1 MNDKMNELTK
11 WDKGVDTVTSS
22 VYRTLTVVLDRLAIF
37 AAAAVPA
44 MLLGVSLTMMLI
56 VAAGWDRYAAAA
68 VGFSASFG
76 LEGYGLKSLRVRF
89 ANPDNDELRKKSH
102 VYLVVGIGLLWFDA
116 AVLIANG
123 FIVGDGID
131 ISSVGI
137 AAAGTAFAII
147 SYHYYGISGIETA
160 VAEKEETAV
169 SERDSERDEA
179 ARLVAK
185 QEEEAARLVARQE
198 KIEDQERRFNMIQ
211 KDKTAKAKRTRLAQ
225 AAAVKAQSQT
235 GAKPVYDQGK
245 RPSTSTVRPDD
256 VGDGGQSQSSSVRLT
271 PVRKAQWTTIYGH
284 LDSGQ
289 VLTNAGIMDM
299 LGVTQRTASRIMSVG
314 IEHGFVDDNF
324 DGRGHGEYIKNGT
337 DPHDYY
343 EEVVATG

>member
-11 WDKGVDTVTSS
+11 WDMGVDTVTSS

-56 VAAGWDRYAAAA
+56 VAAGWDKYAAAA

-169 SERDSERDEA
+169 SERDSERAEA

-198 KIEDQERRFNMIQ
+198 KIEDQDRRFDMIQ

-225 AAAVKAQSQT
+225 AAAVKAQAKRTPAPQRQAHQSSDGNDNASASGRLAHMRYVT
-235 GAKPVYDQGK
+235 MLYDFNNGKGDFTFASACGALSIDAIGDIGIGK
-245 RPSTSTVRPDD
+245 RTVGK
-256 VGDGGQSQSSSVRLT
+256 VLKTAVDGEYFGKR
-271 PVRKAQWTTIYGH
+271 
-284 LDSGQ
+284 
-289 VLTNAGIMDM
+289 
-299 LGVTQRTASRIMSVG
+299 
-314 IEHGFVDDNF
+314 
-324 DGRGHGEYIKNGT
+324 GRGVYYTNGRN
-337 DPHDYY
+337 PHDYY

>member
-1 MNDKMNELTK
+1 
-11 WDKGVDTVTSS
+11 
-22 VYRTLTVVLDRLAIF
+22 
-37 AAAAVPA
+37 
-44 MLLGVSLTMMLI
+44 MLLGVSLSMMLT
-56 VAAGWDRYAAAA
+56 VAAGWNQYAAAA

-89 ANPDNDELRKKSH
+89 ANPDNDDLRKKSH

-123 FIVGDGID
+123 FIVGGYID

-169 SERDSERDEA
+169 SERDSERAEA
-179 ARLVAK
+179 ARLVAN

-211 KDKTAKAKRTRLAQ
+211 KDKTAKAKRTRLA
-225 AAAVKAQSQT
+225 VKAQART
-235 GAKPVYDQGK
+235 GAEPVYGQDK

-256 VGDGGQSQSSSVRLT
+256 VGDGGQSKSSSVRLT
-271 PVRKAQWTTIYGH
+271 PVRRAQWTTIYGH
-284 LDSGQ
+284 LDNGQ